1 MCSRKCFRMPTLVIL
16 GVIFT
21 IVLVFITGITLTN
34 SINISNIVKL
44 REKVAS
50 DSAAANSPNAAQTRA
65 ALFEQQYST
74 LQQHHLSRS
83 DLNYITANHPKN
95 LQRFNLPTGPPLSTQ
110 QQQQQQ
116 QHHQQQ
122 QQTSIAAAVAPNKIV
137 IEIGIRNFSTNANRD
152 AGPSPSSSASATVV
166 EQVVAPLSGAI
177 IDGNIESISVPAT
190 GELQKH
196 LNDSLA
202 TVFGRV
208 AAAAAAAHNAQTN
221 NETSTN
227 STTLNLMATSSPSLS
242 SLTSTS
248 TKKTTTTTTTS
259 YPLWPLNAISTTLES
274 LTTTLSTTISTT
286 SSTLAINENHESFL
300 NNSANSWLKSTFNV
314 SFPNQLSIED
324 HNPAM
329 IDFEKRNYVKKVCVR
344 VTLDLIAT
352 FKNF

>member
-74 LQQHHLSRS
+74 LQQHHLS
-83 DLNYITANHPKN
+83 P
-95 LQRFNLPTGPPLSTQ
+95 
-110 QQQQQQ
+110 
-116 QHHQQQ
+116 
-122 QQTSIAAAVAPNKIV
+122 
-137 IEIGIRNFSTNANRD
+137 
-152 AGPSPSSSASATVV
+152 SATVV

-208 AAAAAAAHNAQTN
+208 AAAAAHNAQTN

-248 TKKTTTTTTTS
+248 TKKTTATTPTTTTTS
-259 YPLWPLNAISTTLES
+259 SPLWPLNATSTTLES

-300 NNSANSWLKSTFNV
+300 NNSTNSWLKSTFNV

-329 IDFEKRNYVKKVCVR
+329 IDFEKRNYVKKTLTVNSVNQETNNRDNHDGVRSLFLSRMDGDYEVSGGVQLNGFHFVCAYAASDVSTHKCYNKIR
-344 VTLDLIAT
+344 LKTNLRKVKEIG
-352 FKNF
+352 NFYINKWSE